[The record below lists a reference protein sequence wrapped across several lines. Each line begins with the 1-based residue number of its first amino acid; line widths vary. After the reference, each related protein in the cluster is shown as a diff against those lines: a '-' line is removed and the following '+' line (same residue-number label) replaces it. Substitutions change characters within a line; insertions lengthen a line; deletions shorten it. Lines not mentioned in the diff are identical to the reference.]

1 MPITIKNFY
10 SDVNKAWLANHKIP
24 TTNTSISYFDEI
36 EKQIEGDL
44 LKIVTKERRT
54 GSEFGKFLESF
65 YTGRETDIEILHLF
79 AESISNF
86 TDHSGLMR
94 AIGILNLYDLNSPIS
109 LDFCQ
114 DSKNSTSYTIVF
126 EEANTGLSK
135 SEYKDSEFVAGYK
148 RYLAQFA
155 KDLNF
160 HELESEFYEIEKQ
173 IVKFT
178 IDDQDDVDMELMY
191 IPMTYKNLCAQF
203 ELIKFDEI
211 FDACK
216 IPVGIRQSKI
226 FIVSN
231 LNYLKMVN
239 RLLAV
244 KPLKFWKV
252 WLKSCVYTSL
262 HYILAGKIYKPYFDF
277 YSKQMAGQKTES
289 PMDHRALELCKDVAA
304 DTLGKL
310 YIESGLEKF
319 QKIKTGATKIIETV
333 KDAAKERIKK
343 LTWLSESSRDIAI
356 YKLQKMRLKV
366 AYPDVWID
374 NFKGLKM
381 DKQGFL
387 MNLLTLSR
395 NYTLLEIDKLTHYTD
410 VQRDMWDS
418 PCYEVNAFYYGE
430 LNQFCIP
437 IGFLFPPF
445 YGDKLSYVQIIAG
458 LGNIVGHEISHG
470 FDKDG
475 RKFDECGNNF
485 PWWTSI
491 DLELYHSKTK
501 QVVDL
506 FNNQDFYGL
515 QINGA
520 MTLDENLADF
530 GAIAITLDVLRN
542 SWTGLILSEAEKKKQ
557 LREFFTWYSKT
568 WVYKTTREHQKLAIK
583 TNVHAPAELRV
594 NALIPHFEDFYYAF
608 DFDESHEG
616 FIKPEDR
623 VDVWG

>member
-1 MPITIKNFY
+1 MPITIKQFY
-10 SDVNKAWLANHKIP
+10 SDVNKNWLANHKIP
-24 TTNTSISYFDEI
+24 TNDTSISYFDTI
-36 EKQIEGDL
+36 EKQIEEDL
-44 LKIVTKERRT
+44 HKIVTKERKT
-54 GSEFGKFLESF
+54 GSEFGNFLESF
-65 YTGRETDIEILHLF
+65 YTGRMNDIEILHLF

-86 TDHSGLMR
+86 TDHAGLMR
-94 AIGILNLYDLNSPIS
+94 SIGILNLYDLNSPIKM
-109 LDFCQ
+109 DFSQ
-114 DSKNSTSYTIVF
+114 DSKNNASYTIVF

-135 SEYKDSEFVAGYK
+135 REYTDGEIVAGYK
-148 RYLAQFA
+148 EYLAKFG
-155 KDLNF
+155 KELNF
-160 HELESEFYEIEKQ
+160 PVSELFEIEKQ

-178 IDDQDDVDMELMY
+178 IDDQDDVDIELLY
-191 IPMTYKNLCAQF
+191 NPMTYKNLREQF
-203 ELIKFDEI
+203 ELINFDEI

-216 IPVGIRQSKI
+216 IPLGIRQSKI

-231 LNYLKMVN
+231 LNYLRMIN

-262 HYILAGKIYKPYFDF
+262 HYILPGKIYKPYFEF
-277 YSKQMAGQKTES
+277 YSKQMTGQKHES
-289 PMDHRALELCKDVAA
+289 SVDHRVLELCKDVAA

-310 YIESGLEKF
+310 YIESNLAKF
-319 QKIKTGATKIIETV
+319 QKIKTGATEIIRTV

-343 LTWLSESSRDIAI
+343 LTWLSESSRRIAI

-366 AYPDVWID
+366 AYPDNWVD

-381 DKQGFL
+381 DKKGFL
-387 MNLLTLSR
+387 MNLMVLAR
-395 NYTLLEIDKLTHYTD
+395 NYTLIEIDKLTHYTD

-430 LNQFCIP
+430 LNMFCIP

-445 YGDKLSYVQIIAG
+445 YGDNLSYVQIIAG

-475 RKFDECGNNF
+475 RKFDEHGNNF
-485 PWWTSI
+485 PWWTSV

-515 QINGA
+515 KINGA

-530 GAIAITLDVLRN
+530 GAIAITLDVLKN
-542 SWTGLILSEAEKKKQ
+542 SWAGLSLSEAEKKKQ

-568 WVYKTTREHQKLAIK
+568 WVYKTTREHQKLAVK

-608 DFDESHEG
+608 DFDERHEG